1 MATVELDMVRRLRD
15 MTGAGMMDC
24 RKALEESQGD
34 LDRAVAILRER
45 GLAKAARRAGRETTN
60 GVVEAYLHRTSEDY
74 PPQVGAMVELNC
86 ETDFVAK
93 GDDFRRLARE
103 LAMHIAASAPRYV
116 SREDVPAEVVE
127 QERSLYQRRA
137 EQDGKPA
144 QAIPRIV
151 EGQLEA
157 FYKEVCLLD
166 QPFIRD
172 GKTPVSELVAEA
184 IAKLQENITVR
195 RFSRF
200 SIKEG

>member
-1 MATVELDMVRRLRD
+1 MAAVELDLVRRLRD

-24 RKALEESQGD
+24 RNALEETQGD
-34 LDRAVAILRER
+34 LDRAVALLRER

-93 GDDFRRLARE
+93 GEDFRKLARE
-103 LAMHIAASAPRYV
+103 LAMQIAASAPRYV

-137 EQDGKPA
+137 EQDGKPS

-166 QPFIRD
+166 QPFVRD
-172 GKTPVSELVAEA
+172 PKVPVRDLVGEA

-195 RFSRF
+195 RFCRF